1 MLAGLMGQPVERRS
15 KAGFKFATID
25 QARQGVMRC
34 LPGQLCEELLFGS
47 LEAQSLLQHFARMP
61 DDQRN
66 QRHCRQQICHRQHEL
81 EKPRAFSKIFREGA
95 CMGREPPIDEID
107 LLLVEGC
114 TPADRGTTGQLLMQA
129 VAKGHQLIQKWIR
142 PSPVPDRDFDIWA
155 VLEIAEEP
163 DHSWNIGGM
172 ISASQQAVPGGIQ
185 IGGRL
190 LQRTSCDPVAE
201 RNGDRLLEPVERTLR
216 QRSGNRPRE
225 SGWRLFGSS
234 TTCPRHRQ
242 RREPTRAAPD

>member
-1 MLAGLMGQPVERRS
+1 
-15 KAGFKFATID
+15 
-25 QARQGVMRC
+25 
-34 LPGQLCEELLFGS
+34 
-47 LEAQSLLQHFARMP
+47 
-61 DDQRN
+61 
-66 QRHCRQQICHRQHEL
+66 
-81 EKPRAFSKIFREGA
+81 
-95 CMGREPPIDEID
+95 MGREPPIDEID

-201 RNGDRLLEPVERTLR
+201 RNGDRLLEPDEQLFVSGLGIDREKVDGVFLALR
-216 QRSGNRPRE
+216 PHALATDKGAN
-225 SGWRLFGSS
+225 
-234 TTCPRHRQ
+234 
-242 RREPTRAAPD
+242 RREQLQTKAGQKPLKNHNRHEGRYKPQKAIFAARGTHHLRCLICPSARR